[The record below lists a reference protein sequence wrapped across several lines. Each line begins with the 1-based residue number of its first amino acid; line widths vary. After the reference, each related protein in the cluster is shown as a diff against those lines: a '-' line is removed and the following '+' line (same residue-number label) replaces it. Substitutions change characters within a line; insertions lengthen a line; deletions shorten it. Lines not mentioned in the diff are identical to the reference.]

1 MGLIGCRETSVRN
14 YHYSVYNNP
23 EKLSSQSVYQISEGV
38 QQKSSDK
45 ERQTGDGVHQNMIE
59 IRLVVLPHQL
69 DSALFLIHSN
79 TLNLRGFTIRD
90 LPGRLD
96 SHELSDRTA
105 YHTAMGHKCNLILVL
120 IRLTE

>member
-1 MGLIGCRETSVRN
+1 MTRKDR
-14 YHYSVYNNP
+14 
-23 EKLSSQSVYQISEGV
+23 
-38 QQKSSDK
+38 
-45 ERQTGDGVHQNMIE
+45 RGDGVNQNMIE

-79 TLNLRGFTIRD
+79 SLNLKGFTIRG
-90 LPGRLD
+90 LPERLD

-105 YHTAMGHKCNLILVL
+105 YHNAMGHKCNLILVL